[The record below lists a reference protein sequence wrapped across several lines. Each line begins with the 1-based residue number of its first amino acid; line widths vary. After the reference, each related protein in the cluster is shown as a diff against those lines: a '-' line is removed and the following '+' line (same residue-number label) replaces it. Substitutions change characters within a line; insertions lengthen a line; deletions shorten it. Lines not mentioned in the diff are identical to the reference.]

1 MAVEQTYRPHM
12 TQEQSAMFDAQI
24 EIVAL
29 KLEIADLKKDVSK
42 YKPGN
47 LRELKRVIE
56 TGQVEKLLI
65 ALLDDTTGNVR
76 LRTRELLGLSN

>member
-1 MAVEQTYRPHM
+1 MIEQTYRPHM
-12 TQEQSAMFDAQI
+12 TVEQSANFDAWV
-24 EIVAL
+24 EIGAL

-65 ALLDDTTGNVR
+65 ALLDDETGNVR
-76 LRTRELLGLSN
+76 LRTRELLGLTN